1 MTLNTQLNNQNGKTT
16 IGQFIITK
24 IINIKGNLHL
34 TKAAKLMIKNKIGS
48 VLVDLGRDK
57 YSILTKTDII
67 NVLSQDKDP
76 NSVLISEV
84 VENKELITCFP
95 EDLLEDAMLKM
106 AKHKIEKLLVI
117 DPKTDKLLGI
127 ISSSDI
133 LRIAPG
139 LLEIKREQEFLT
151 EASQSSESLFTGYCD
166 SCSNFD
172 ENLQEIGGFA
182 LCKRCITEKED
193 LIEDISLDDETM

>member
-24 IINIKGNLHL
+24 IVKIKGNLHL
-34 TKAAKLMIKNKIGS
+34 TNAAKLMIKNKIGS
-48 VLVDLGRDK
+48 VLVDLEKDK

-76 NSVLISEV
+76 KSVLISEV

-95 EDLLEDAMLKM
+95 DDLLEDAMLKM

-151 EASQSSESLFTGYCD
+151 EASESSESLFAGYCD

-172 ENLQEIGGFA
+172 ENLREIGGFA